1 MYGSGRSLP
10 QKQSGKNMTEGKG
23 IPLSVQIVIGLVLG
37 VLWSIAGAYFGWS
50 QFTVDWIAPF
60 GDIFIRLLKMIAV
73 PLVMFS
79 IIVGVASLS
88 DIRKLGRLGGRTL
101 LTYLGTTIT
110 AVTVGLLV
118 VNIIGPGRFMD
129 NAQRLENRMAYE
141 LWVQSD
147 ETTKVPADGVWM
159 MNDASN
165 REVLEKV
172 RASSSTESKDEW
184 VSGKLSSA
192 KSTKEAG
199 PLQPL
204 VDVVP
209 KNIMDSIV
217 NNSMLQVIFFSI
229 FFGLMLVMIPGQ
241 KAGPVLGFV
250 DGLNEAFM
258 KMVEVIM
265 KAMPYFVFAL
275 MAGVMARI
283 AGDDLG
289 AVKEIFAGLT
299 WYSLCVVLGLGLI
312 VTVIYPALLSLFM
325 RKQVFVKFLKAIS
338 PAQLVAF
345 TTSSSVATLPMTM
358 ECVEDNI
365 GVSKSTTSF
374 VLPIGA
380 TVNMDGT
387 SLYQAVAVVFL
398 AQMHMVELD
407 LMQQLTIVL
416 TATLASIGAAA
427 VPSAGLI
434 MLIVVLGSVGLNPA
448 WIAII
453 LPVDRILDMCRTVVN
468 VTGDATV
475 SSVVAHSQGERLF
488 VEKETDD

>member
-1 MYGSGRSLP
+1 MSAK
-10 QKQSGKNMTEGKG
+10 KQ
-23 IPLSVQIVIGLVLG
+23 IPLSIQIVIGLVLG
-37 VLWSIAGAYFGWS
+37 IVWSIVGAQFGWS
-50 QFTVDWIAPF
+50 KFTIDWIAPF

-101 LTYLGTTIT
+101 ITYLGTTVT

-129 NAQRLENRMAYE
+129 QTQRLENRMSYE

-147 ETTKVPADGVWM
+147 ENTELPADGRWL
-159 MNDASN
+159 MNDPANAEALAKARS
-165 REVLEKV
+165 
-172 RASSSTESKDEW
+172 AGDSATEDEW
-184 VSGKLSSA
+184 VSGKLNTA
-192 KSTKEAG
+192 KSTKSAG
-199 PLQPL
+199 PLQAL

-209 KNIMDSIV
+209 KNIIGAISS
-217 NNSMLQVIFFSI
+217 NSMLQIIFFSI
-229 FFGLMLVMIPGQ
+229 FFGLMLVMIPGK
-241 KAGPVLGFV
+241 KAGPVLALV
-250 DGLNEAFM
+250 DGLNDAFM

-299 WYSLCVVLGLGLI
+299 WYSLCVVLGLGII
-312 VTVIYPALLSLFM
+312 VLLIYPALLSFFM
-325 RKQVFVKFLKAIS
+325 RKQVFSKFLKAIS

-475 SSVVAHSQGERLF
+475 SSIVAHSQGEKLF
-488 VEKETDD
+488 VEKETND

>member
-1 MYGSGRSLP
+1 MSEKKR
-10 QKQSGKNMTEGKG
+10 
-23 IPLSVQIVIGLVLG
+23 IPLSLQIIIGLVAG
-37 VLWSIAGAYFGWS
+37 VIWSIVGAKLGWS
-50 QFTVDWIAPF
+50 EFTIDWIAPF
-60 GDIFIRLLKMIAV
+60 GDIFVRLLKMIAV

-88 DIRKLGRLGGRTL
+88 DIRKLGRLGGKTL
-101 LTYLGTTIT
+101 VTYLGTTIT
-110 AVTVGLLV
+110 AVIVGLVIVNV
-118 VNIIGPGRFMD
+118 VGPGRFMD
-129 NAQRLENRMAYE
+129 NAQRLENRMSYE

-147 ETTKVPADGVWM
+147 AETEQPADGKWL
-159 MNDASN
+159 MNDPENAAT
-165 REVLEKV
+165 LAKV
-172 RASSSTESKDEW
+172 KAAQATEPQDEW
-184 VSGKLSSA
+184 VSGKLTTA
-192 KSTKEAG
+192 KSTKSAG
-199 PLQPL
+199 PLQAL
-204 VDVVP
+204 VDVIPNNV
-209 KNIMDSIV
+209 IGSIAS
-217 NNSMLQVIFFSI
+217 NSMLQVIFFSI
-229 FFGLMLVMIPGQ
+229 FFGLMLVMIPGE
-241 KAGPVLGFV
+241 KAGPVLSFV
-250 DGLNEAFM
+250 DGVNEAFM

-289 AVKEIFAGLT
+289 AVSEIFAGLT
-299 WYSLCVVLGLGLI
+299 WYSLCVVLGLAII
-312 VTVIYPALLSLFM
+312 VLLIYPGLLSLFM
-325 RKQVFVKFLKAIS
+325 RKQVYKKFLKAIS

-365 GVSKSTTSF
+365 GVSKGTTSF

-407 LMQQLTIVL
+407 IMQQLTIVL

-475 SSVVAHSQGERLF
+475 SSIVAHTQGERLF
-488 VEKETDD
+488 VDKETED